1 LISAIFIDVQ
11 LFYIVTRII
20 HELITFPQ
28 IFAILENFGTEYIG
42 GFIFMSKNSNI

>member
-20 HELITFPQ
+20 HKLITFPQ
-28 IFAILENFGTEYIG
+28 IFALKKFVIEYIG
-42 GFIFMSKNSNI
+42 DLIFMSKNSNI